1 VRVSAVVTAGGR
13 WAAIRF
19 PLRWGWRPMIGFTGL
34 RGRGEV
40 GEPKLNRSRALLVL
54 GKIDEILEWERTTN
68 QERDSRFVELGR
80 YLCEVRAKQHYRI
93 DNMRSFDEFLEKRF
107 PGSRRK
113 AYYMMAIHEGIP
125 RQIHK
130 SLNEVGWSKSIDL
143 AKVAR
148 KDGKDFDSATW
159 LHNAKQLPKEEFS
172 REVERHLTGKHREP
186 RDILYF
192 TMRKNQRKVVEQA
205 LELAGRML
213 GPNRSRSYCL
223 EMLCAD
229 FVAGART
236 EGEPSE
242 VAVEALASMYSLLP
256 EPQRVRFDELVGRT
270 P

>member
-1 VRVSAVVTAGGR
+1 V
-13 WAAIRF
+13 
-19 PLRWGWRPMIGFTGL
+19 IGLTGL
-34 RGRGEV
+34 RGRGEAA
-40 GEPKLNRSRALLVL
+40 EPKLNRSRALLVL
-54 GKIDEILEWERTTN
+54 GKIDEILEWERATN
-68 QERDSRFVELGR
+68 QERDTRFVELGR

-113 AYYMMAIHEGIP
+113 AYYLMAIHEQLP
-125 RQIHK
+125 RQIHG
-130 SLNEVGWSKSIDL
+130 SLNQVGWSKSIDL

-148 KDGKDFDSATW
+148 KDGKDFDSETW
-159 LHNAKQLPKEEFS
+159 LHRAQELPKEEFK
-172 REVERHLTGKHREP
+172 RQVQTHVTGKEREP
-186 RDILYF
+186 KDILYF
-192 TMRKNQRKVVEQA
+192 TLRKNQRRVVEQA

-256 EPQRVRFDELVGRT
+256 EPQRVRFDELVRGRM
-270 P
+270 